1 MNKQR
6 RALAVT
12 FHALLAGYGMLTLSC
27 SYSNGAARANNPEK
41 NSQPGMEKNIIVA
54 AAKAARENLSQTL
67 TIAAEF
73 RPMQEIDLHAKVAG
87 YLKEIRVDVG
97 DHVRQGQVIATL
109 EVPEF
114 RSDLTQAAAARKRSE
129 SDTLR
134 ARSEVQRAQSVFDAA
149 RLTYER
155 LSTVSKS
162 RPNLLAQQEVDD
174 ALAKMQVA
182 DAQVSAAKAGLAVAE
197 EQAHVQE
204 AAEARVKTMAEYAT
218 ITVPFSGVITKRF
231 ADKGAMIQAGTASQT
246 QAMPV
251 VRLSA
256 IDHLRLVLPVP
267 ESAVPRIRI
276 GGTVAVKVPTL
287 NQTFEGRV
295 ARFSGKVDPATRTM
309 ETEVDTA
316 NPRFLLKPG
325 MYASTELEL
334 DRRANAVTVPVQ
346 AITRKEGKTLV
357 LLVNQQRKLESR
369 EIVTGLET
377 PQRVEVVSG
386 LNEDDVIVIGN
397 QSQLKPGMTVEP
409 KLAASAETKGDG
421 KAAPAKTATPA
432 NAAKMEGGR

>member
-1 MNKQR
+1 
-6 RALAVT
+6 
-12 FHALLAGYGMLTLSC
+12 
-27 SYSNGAARANNPEK
+27 
-41 NSQPGMEKNIIVA
+41 MEKNIIVA